1 MRNRK
6 LYFRQ
11 ILAGI
16 LSVILAVETPI
27 YALADSIPSDIST
40 NTAKETSMSEEGSS
54 DEISEDEIVDEAIA
68 VSEGMDDLSFSEDI
82 LIDDGLPEN
91 GELTED
97 ILSEENE
104 WNILSDNSV
113 SGNELSDEEISDEK
127 EVLMEEDMY
136 SAESDN
142 DGEDMPAEVGYYGWH
157 ELTGYRSE
165 NVKVYEKPDHSIT
178 AFCYAEPVNYRDSSG
193 VWKTIDNR
201 LHYSRKA
208 TGNMSDMA
216 VYVNNSAPFDIEFVE
231 TADED
236 NLFSLSEDGLA
247 VSFVYCPKDISVQK
261 EEELL
266 QENHEAAQADPK
278 ERGAEYDNNAIG
290 GEKWRRKAILSKT
303 ETEIMPE
310 NADILAGDDTSN
322 VSADEDGEG
331 SYPMLP
337 VPQTVLYDSVDKGA
351 SLEYI
356 PTGDGVKE
364 TIVINSAE
372 APAVYMFRMD
382 LKGMT
387 AFLSEGNIILSK
399 TSGEMVYEIPA
410 PVAED
415 AKGNNNCEAH
425 YELKNTGSGSYELK
439 VVIDGEWLK
448 GQGRAFPVRIDP
460 TVKKYRRFSSLEPL
474 GDFVSICSDGTKDNE
489 KLQVGHTVKRENGKN
504 KAVTYRTY
512 MNPILPEIDKGSVVT
527 DAKLRLSA
535 GEASKI
541 FYALPVP
548 GKWDADKI
556 KANNQPFKGTSLKKS
571 LKEISDYG
579 KNGTVVLDVTKD
591 VKAIAEGR
599 KQAYGWCFVS
609 EDEKAKSVRTVAPYK
624 GTDKPF
630 LEITYKDLT
639 GTEKYYSVHR
649 QTAGNAGIGS
659 INDFTGR
666 LTFVHTDAT
675 SVGERMPLSVSHI
688 YDIAYGERMGEE
700 KWQASEGNDGG
711 YGRHFRLSTDVRLLV
726 PAGETDIKTYPYVY
740 IDADG
745 TKHYFKAANVSYYVN
760 GTSKLIDK
768 KNDGTY
774 PSAKDEDGLGLF
786 VVPVTEG
793 TLKDT
798 YPLKIVNKSG
808 SLSMYFDK
816 SGYPWKIADS
826 NLREDGKNGMNTG
839 SKEKKQE
846 NAITITYEKGSRDSS
861 SELDRLKKITEEV
874 KTVYDKDADTDEM
887 IDRAFKCIGRLEEFE
902 KESLNASTRYKTAL
916 HIQRA
921 IDSLAK
927 LPDGDKK
934 ENYKKDA
941 DNAVK
946 ELTEAQKDSF
956 DASSKRP
963 VRITDASG
971 ETAELKYD
979 DGGMLISMSDPYEGG
994 AFIRYEYDTLG
1005 RLVSIVHPNG
1015 TYGRYSYDKYGHL
1028 TRAVD
1033 EMGNRIDYSYGK
1045 KKQINDQV
1053 TKITEYIGNRAGQTV
1068 LIGYD
1073 DINTTVYTYSG
1084 RDEKTG
1090 NGDDIENVY
1099 CFDDKGRTTSAYSR
1113 KKKTKEAIGGTLRAY
1128 TDDDTDTT
1136 SYANKVKEEAITGA
1150 QIVNLIT
1157 DGSFEKN
1164 KSKNGDEAWEIFNT
1178 CEDPKNCH
1186 TVKKDGSQKYMGSR
1200 SAYVKLKQ
1208 GHLGMAGFRQ
1218 TVKVPE
1224 TGMYTASVYVHSK
1237 NLKDA
1242 NAKLKINTKKK
1253 NVQTEESRDSED
1265 EGSEESGEGDD
1276 GLSDGSGSTE
1286 DGSNTEEAGRVDYDT
1301 LPDINNGWKRVE
1313 ATIKA
1318 NKGDDITVSISLE
1331 GTSGE
1336 VWFDCV
1342 QLEKGS
1348 LANQYNL
1355 IPNSGF
1361 EDGYRINPNLTE
1373 MPSGWAY
1380 GAEAVKEGESVT
1392 DDEGGFPDEEDDR
1405 ESDADADTSCIKI
1418 VTAKETGITAVEGK
1432 RALMI
1437 KGNPIKRRSVIVNPN
1452 FGNDKASYTFS
1463 CYVKA
1468 DCAPVP
1474 VKDSKRK
1481 CGIYIRGNKAGY
1493 NEDDANGK
1501 YMSLSGSDEAKA
1513 LINTQ
1518 VPGWQYVSIAL
1529 PVKNW
1534 YGRLIELRFDYEI
1547 GTLCIDGCMLTKNEV
1562 QTKTYTASGK
1572 LKTEQK
1578 GEQTKTYE
1586 TDGRSR
1592 RKKETLPGGASI
1604 SYTYDNVT
1612 NDVKS
1617 EKYSFKQPGKD
1628 NANSLTTKYT
1638 YDEYGNVSKISETA
1652 GGVSGEIKTETVYD
1666 DKGRFAISD
1675 TDSRGNTTESRY
1687 DENNGLLLGMTDVLN
1702 IETEYT
1708 YNGYHDPTGINS
1720 AGVNVSYAYD
1730 KKFHDRLKTIKAGD
1744 ADTGE
1749 AYTFAYDAYGNVKAV
1764 TRSGSDKR
1772 LISYAYMSNNGKL
1785 KQKAYGNGNKAS
1797 YKYNELEQLI
1807 SESYGGKDVISYEY
1821 DNRGNT
1827 ARITDRKEGLKYRYY
1842 YDDKGRIITGEV
1854 CKLDGREYKEDIF
1867 LQSIYDK
1874 AGRQS
1879 VFAYHTGGH
1888 SYRTE
1893 YGYTSDDKAAAATL
1907 PSGGVFRRTYDG
1919 FDRITKDEFT
1929 PQKKPETGEKK
1940 ARGSGAAV
1948 SSTYSYL
1955 DTDRGEDGSKTKYT
1969 TRLISKLDTTVGT
1982 GKNKKTA
1989 VTDTLSYDKAGR
2001 IDSFNGIVYTYDEL
2015 GRLIKAEDKNND
2027 RIWEYSY
2034 DSSGNLTGSSY
2045 TEKGEKKEETYGYR
2059 KGNLTEFGG
2068 GKIKNY
2074 RGGNPGTY
2082 LGNTLKWAR
2091 GRQLKSIKAG
2101 RKSDKVSAEYTYA
2114 YDGSRLSKTVGNSR
2128 KDQIKTEYVLNGSMI
2143 LQERIMSSGADVQT
2157 EVLNYYYSPDGKLLE
2172 IGYKKGDEKENHY
2185 SVIRNAM
2192 GDVTAL
2198 YTAEGTLVGTYEYDP
2213 YGKLLA
2219 QTPNEAYDDTDG
2231 ILAKNPFRYRGYYYD
2246 RETGWYYLQ
2255 SRYYD
2260 PEVKRFINADSTDLL
2275 TNDCMNLMQYNLFM
2289 YCNGDPVNGFD
2300 PSGHVDI
2307 LDYYLVIMCIQ
2318 SLVTGNSLPTEME
2331 TENESRIAITTGASA
2346 NLSIG
2351 FVYSTSLQL
2360 YKDQYGT
2367 VALQFTYGDGVGG
2380 GAGITFGPFAAF
2392 YPHIIGIEETEKFGV
2407 TTGGSGGYLGE
2418 LGIDLISGGEGDNI
2432 HPIGGSIG
2440 VYGGAGAEGH
2450 VVMLYTNTIFRFNI
2464 FEQINR
2470 FNKYIGR

>member
-1 MRNRK
+1 MRK
-6 LYFRQ
+6 KKIFPKQ
-11 ILAGI
+11 VIAVI
-16 LSVILAVETPI
+16 LSFVMAMETPL
-27 YALADSIPSDIST
+27 YALADDSNTVLTTEGDVIYSIEDPSEQYPDTIE
-40 NTAKETSMSEEGSS
+40 AQMPEEILFG
-54 DEISEDEIVDEAIA
+54 EDE
-68 VSEGMDDLSFSEDI
+68 
-82 LIDDGLPEN
+82 
-91 GELTED
+91 
-97 ILSEENE
+97 LSEEDE
-104 WNILSDNSV
+104 LVREEMASDIIDS
-113 SGNELSDEEISDEK
+113 SELI
-127 EVLMEEDMY
+127 
-136 SAESDN
+136 
-142 DGEDMPAEVGYYGWH
+142 
-157 ELTGYRSE
+157 SE
-165 NVKVYEKPDHSIT
+165 NEITLEEWETLSENTLSVNATDIYEEELAEDDAYYVESGTDPYEIPKMRTDSDLYELMQFRGENIKVYEKPDHSVT
-178 AFCYAEPVNYRDSSG
+178 ALYYNEPVNYRNENGGWS
-193 VWKTIDNR
+193 TIDNR
-201 LHYSRKA
+201 LRYSEGETDKSFDA
-208 TGNMSDMA
+208 YTNTA
-216 VYVNNSAPFDIEFVE
+216 APFDIRFAATANEDILFSMTEGRYGIDFTYVPQQKTTSFPE
-231 TADED
+231 TADTMETLYENPETD
-236 NLFSLSEDGLA
+236 AISISGNTVVSENKTIIAEDG
-247 VSFVYCPKDISVQK
+247 
-261 EEELL
+261 
-266 QENHEAAQADPK
+266 
-278 ERGAEYDNNAIG
+278 R
-290 GEKWRRKAILSKT
+290 WRRKAVLINYDEDKMS
-303 ETEIMPE
+303 EMPE
-310 NADILAGDDTSN
+310 LFMAEGADLAGDDP
-322 VSADEDGEG
+322 AAGDKEDET
-331 SYPMLP
+331 SYPILP
-337 VPQTVLYDSVDKGA
+337 KPQTVLYQSVENGA
-351 SLEYI
+351 DLEYV

-364 TIVINSAE
+364 TIVVDSPGAPKVYTFMMKLEGMSA
-372 APAVYMFRMD
+372 V
-382 LKGMT
+382 LKGDD
-387 AFLSEGNIILSK
+387 IILYD
-399 TSGEMVYEIPA
+399 TAGEGIYEIPA
-410 PVAED
+410 PVVID
-415 AKGNNNCEAH
+415 DKGADDCEAH
-425 YELKNTGSGSYELK
+425 YEIKSKGSGNYELS
-439 VVIDGEWLK
+439 VVIDGDWLMDP
-448 GQGRAFPVRIDP
+448 GRAFPVRVDP
-460 TVKKYRRFSSLEPL
+460 TIRKYRRFGSLKSL
-474 GDFVSICSDGTKDNE
+474 GDFVSICSDGTKDTD
-489 KLQVGHTVKRENGKN
+489 KLQVGRTTRKDDKGKT
-504 KAVTYRTY
+504 KEVTYRTY
-512 MNPILPEIDKGSVVT
+512 MNPVLPDIDKGSVVT
-527 DAKLRLSA
+527 DAKIILSA
-535 GEASKI
+535 GEASKL
-541 FYALPVP
+541 FYIIPVP
-548 GKWDADKI
+548 DTWSRETISAKK
-556 KANNQPFKGTSLKKS
+556 QPFKSISFKNSLKN
-571 LKEISDYG
+571 ISDFG
-579 KNGTVVLDVTKD
+579 KNGTTVLDVTKD
-591 VKAIAEGR
+591 VKAVMEGR
-599 KQAYGWCFVS
+599 KQTYGWCLVS
-609 EDEKAKSVRTVAPYK
+609 EDENAKAVRTVTPYK

-639 GTEKYYSVHR
+639 GTENYYSVHR
-649 QTAGNAGIGS
+649 HSAGNAGTGS
-659 INDFTGR
+659 INDYTGR

-675 SVGERMPLSVSHI
+675 SAGDRKPLSVSHV
-688 YDIAYGERMGEE
+688 YDIAYGERAGED
-700 KWQASEGNDGG
+700 KWMQSDGHRSG
-711 YGRHFRLSTDVRLLV
+711 FGEHFRLSTDVRLLV

-740 IDADG
+740 LDADG
-745 TKHYFKAANVSYYVN
+745 TKHYFKKADVTYYVN
-760 GTSKLIDK
+760 GTQKTVLKS
-768 KNDGTY
+768 NAEY
-774 PSAKDEDGLGLF
+774 PAAKDEDGLGLF
-786 VVPVTEG
+786 VVPVTES
-793 TLKDT
+793 TLKNT
-798 YPLKIVNKSG
+798 YPLKIVNRSG
-808 SLSMYFDK
+808 SMSMYFDR
-816 SGYPWKIADS
+816 SGYLWKISDS
-826 NLREDGKNGMNTG
+826 NLREDGKNGIN
-839 SKEKKQE
+839 SNAKEKKQE
-846 NAITITYEKGSRDSS
+846 NAITITYENGSYDSS
-861 SELDRLKKITEEV
+861 TELTRLKEITEEIRSI
-874 KTVYDKDADTDEM
+874 YDKEASQEEM
-887 IDRAFKCIGRLEEFE
+887 SERALSCINKLGVFE
-902 KESLNASTRYKTAL
+902 NESLATSARFKTAL
-916 HIQRA
+916 NIQN
-921 IDSLAK
+921 AK
-927 LPDGDKK
+927 DNLGKIPDGDKAA
-934 ENYKKDA
+934 NYKKDIDMA
-941 DNAVK
+941 VRELEEAMNAG
-946 ELTEAQKDSF
+946 F
-956 DASSKRP
+956 DAVTKRP
-963 VRITDASG
+963 VCITDAAG
-971 ETAELKYD
+971 IRTELNYD
-979 DGGMLISMSDPYEGG
+979 SGGMLISMSDPYEGG
-994 AFIRYEYDTLG
+994 ALIRYEYDTLG

-1128 TDDDTDTT
+1128 TDDDTDKT

-1418 VTAKETGITAVEGK
+1418 VTAKETGIPAVEGK

-1452 FGNDKASYTFS
+1452 FGSDKASYTFS

-1501 YMSLSGSDEAKA
+1501 YVSIAGSDEAKA

-1592 RKKETLPGGASI
+1592 RKKETLPGGAST

-1617 EKYSFKQPGKD
+1617 EKYSFKQPGKE

-1675 TDSRGNTTESRY
+1675 TDSRGNTTKSRY
-1687 DENNGLLLGMTDVLN
+1687 DENNGLLLGMTDVLG
-1702 IETEYT
+1702 IETGYT

-1749 AYTFAYDAYGNVKAV
+1749 AYTFAYDAYGNVKAI

-1785 KQKAYGNGNKAS
+1785 KQKAYGNGNKVS

-1842 YDDKGRIITGEV
+1842 YDDKGRITTAEV
-1854 CKLDGREYKEDIF
+1854 SRLDGKEYKEDIAF
-1867 LQSIYDK
+1867 QSIYDK
-1874 AGRQS
+1874 AGRES
-1879 VFAYHTGGH
+1879 VFAYYTGGH

-1969 TRLISKLDTTVGT
+1969 TRLLSKLDTTVGT

-2059 KGNLTEFGG
+2059 KGNLTEFGD

-2082 LGNTLKWAR
+2082 LGNTLKWSR

-2114 YDGSRLSKTVGNSR
+2114 YDGSRLSKTVGKTLLN
-2128 KDQIKTEYVLNGSMI
+2128 KGTKTEYILNGSMI
-2143 LQERIMSSGADVQT
+2143 LQERITGSG
-2157 EVLNYYYSPDGKLLE
+2157 EEEILNYYYSPDGKLLE
-2172 IGYKKGDEKENHY
+2172 IGYRKGDEKEDHY
-2185 SVIRNAM
+2185 SVIRNAL
-2192 GDVTAL
+2192 GDVVAL
-2198 YTAEGTLVGTYEYDP
+2198 YTAEGTIVGTYEYDP
-2213 YGKLLA
+2213 YGKLISE
-2219 QTPNEAYDDTDG
+2219 TKNPAYDDIDG

-2275 TNDCMNLMQYNLFM
+2275 TNDCDNMMQYNLFM
-2289 YCNGDPVNGFD
+2289 YCNGNPVNGVD
-2300 PSGHVDI
+2300 PSGRYSDTAVITGWIGTMWWLPLIDGPIPAGDI
-2307 LDYYLVIMCIQ
+2307 IFVGGVVVFGICAMPELLDSISQQVM
-2318 SLVTGNSLPTEME
+2318 
-2331 TENESRIAITTGASA
+2331 ESRHTKTGDYVEDWLNDESPTRERIGKQKGNAPRNNRRQNKQVTDALIAEGIRRS
-2346 NLSIG
+2346 
-2351 FVYSTSLQL
+2351 
-2360 YKDQYGT
+2360 
-2367 VALQFTYGDGVGG
+2367 GDIKEKVHRAVS
-2380 GAGITFGPFAAF
+2380 GAGNGF
-2392 YPHIIGIEETEKFGV
+2392 K
-2407 TTGGSGGYLGE
+2407 E
-2418 LGIDLISGGEGDNI
+2418 LKD
-2432 HPIGGSIG
+2432 
-2440 VYGGAGAEGH
+2440 
-2450 VVMLYTNTIFRFNI
+2450 VVKEIL
-2464 FEQINR
+2464 
-2470 FNKYIGR
+2470 KK